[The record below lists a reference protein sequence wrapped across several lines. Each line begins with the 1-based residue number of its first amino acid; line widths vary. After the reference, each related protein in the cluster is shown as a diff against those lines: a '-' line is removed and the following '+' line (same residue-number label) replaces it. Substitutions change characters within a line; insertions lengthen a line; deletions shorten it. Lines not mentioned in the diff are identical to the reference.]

1 MMPIRLHALPLLRK
15 LLLPAALALPAAL
28 LPSASAATTVS
39 MGYDQGCSAADT
51 GQVTC
56 WGSPPLP
63 ALGPD
68 YRAKDVRVG
77 RDFGCLLAGNTVRCW
92 GNNDFQQLG
101 KTTAWG
107 AIADVYATQIATG
120 ATHACA
126 LVFTYIQCWGDAS
139 QGQLGPAYMV
149 PTAQAVQVE
158 GLSRVKHVA
167 AGNGSTCAV
176 QQAGTVVCVGAGS
189 GLVEGSMDPRLPRT
203 VPGIT
208 DAQEVALFDGHACVL
223 RTGGKISCWGSNLH
237 GELGVPA
244 SSTRVVLPV
253 EVTGLAAAA
262 KAVAVGYGYTCA
274 LLVNGSVS
282 CWGNNANG
290 QLGAGLGGA
299 GASQVTGI
307 TDATA
312 ISAGKS
318 AACAVLQ
325 GGYVNCWG
333 EGAGW
338 SPGIC
343 RVPGRLYPGVPASWG
358 PIIEPAVC
366 HSQGSAAP
374 MAVKGLGPEQDATLV
389 MDWAAKAMPQLFPT
403 GPATVRDPADKLYL
417 REYPGGHQLAV
428 NGHGSARLLY
438 QGPQSDGKLLD
449 LGGLPHWV
457 DQATQDLAA
466 QSGIQ
471 FRAAPYYNL
480 GLNTGLC
487 NLIVIYW
494 VRSTHPGGLPAG
506 FAPTSLRVEKEGG
519 VSAEVPIR
527 DRYVF
532 PTWTSETDW
541 SGNVPQPDP
550 LQPIPPGVKQEPVHR
565 GVADGCVTG
574 FYGLTVDVILTYTI
588 DGKKGQVRTRAQIGA
603 AS

>member
-1 MMPIRLHALPLLRK
+1 MHSTTSAPRLLQKMVLFT
-15 LLLPAALALPAAL
+15 AAL
-28 LPSASAATTVS
+28 LLSAAFAPTVAMATTVS
-39 MGYDQGCSAADT
+39 MGHSQGCSAADT
-51 GQVTC
+51 GKVTC
-56 WGSPPLP
+56 WGNPSLP
-63 ALGPD
+63 GLET
-68 YRAKDVRVG
+68 YAKDVRVG
-77 RDFGCLLAGNTVRCW
+77 KDFGCMLAGNNVRCW
-92 GNNDFQQLG
+92 GNNDFLQQG
-101 KTTAWG
+101 KLSAFG
-107 AIADVYATQIATG
+107 SIADVYATQIATG

-126 LVFTYIQCWGDAS
+126 LVYTYVHCWGDAS
-139 QGQLGPAYMV
+139 QGQLGQAYMV
-149 PTAQAVQVE
+149 PTAEAVKVE
-158 GLSRVKHVA
+158 GLSWVKHVA

-176 QQAGTVVCVGAGS
+176 RQEGTVVCVGAGS

-203 VPGIT
+203 LPGIT
-208 DAQEVALFDGHACVL
+208 DALEVALFDGHACVL
-223 RTGGKISCWGSNLH
+223 RTGGKVSCWGSNLH

-253 EVTGLAAAA
+253 EVAGLAAAA

-274 LLVNGSVS
+274 LLVNGTVS
-282 CWGNNANG
+282 CWGNNAHG
-290 QLGAGLGGA
+290 QLGTGLGGS

-312 ISAGKS
+312 ISTGKS
-318 AACAVLQ
+318 AACAALQ
-325 GGYVNCWG
+325 GGYVQCWG

-338 SPGIC
+338 SNGIC
-343 RVPGRLYPGVPASWG
+343 RVPGGLYPGVPASWG
-358 PIIEPAVC
+358 PIIEPAIC
-366 HSQGSAAP
+366 HAQGSAAP
-374 MAVKGLGPEQDATLV
+374 MSVKGLGPQQDATLV
-389 MDWAAKAMPQLFPT
+389 LDWAEKTMPQPFAA

-417 REYPGGHQLAV
+417 REYPGGHKLGV

-438 QGPQSDGKLLD
+438 LGPLSSGQLLD
-449 LGGLPHWV
+449 LGGLPYWV

-471 FRAAPYYNL
+471 IQAAPYYNL

-494 VRSTHPGGLPAG
+494 VRSTNGLPAG

-541 SGNVPQPDP
+541 SGNVSQPDP
-550 LQPIPPGVKQEPVHR
+550 LKPIPPGVKQEPVHR

-574 FYGLTVDVILTYTI
+574 FYGLTVDVVLTYTI
-588 DGKKGQVRTRAQIGA
+588 DGKKGQVRTRARVGA